1 MAANLEPGHA
11 TATQLE
17 KQKKAATPWH
27 STACVLCALNCGV
40 KVQLSDDGREIVRT
54 KGDPDHPASQGY
66 LCNKASRLDYY
77 QNRSDR
83 LRSPM
88 RRQADGGYEAISW
101 ETAITEIAT
110 KLGAL
115 KDTHGGEKIF
125 YYGGGGQG
133 NHLPGAYARTTL
145 QSLGA
150 KYRSNALAQ
159 EKTGEFWVAER
170 MFGGYN
176 HGDFEHAEVII
187 FLGKNPWQSHG
198 FHRARAEIRQ
208 MAKNPDRTLIVIDPK
223 RTESADLAD
232 IHLAVKPGRDAW
244 LLAGMVATIVQEK
257 LQDQAWLDAHAA
269 GLEAVTDVF
278 TDVDISDCAAKAG
291 IDEAT
296 IRSTARLVA
305 NANSVAVFEDL
316 GVQMNRHSTLV
327 SYLQRLLWVLGGNFG
342 KPGTHY
348 TPNGLGNIGM
358 GKASGT
364 SPVAGGRIIAG
375 LVPCTAIP
383 DEILTDHPERYRAMI
398 IESGNPVHSLPDSP
412 RWREAMR
419 ALELSVVIDLA
430 MTETAREADYV
441 LPATTQFEKAEAT
454 FFNFEFPDNYFHVR
468 KPLFAPPEGPLDEA
482 EIHMRIAEALGCV
495 PEGIEDELNQ
505 VLRDEG
511 REGFRNAVF
520 AKLGEQPELMKI
532 APGLLYRTLG
542 ASLPDNMGNAA
553 ALWAVAH
560 QQAIPQRDSLHAAG
574 ITGEGFELGDAL
586 FDALISNHSGVVT
599 SSETWD
605 DVWARTANGKV
616 NIDLPEMLD
625 AARGLNK
632 ETPQETDDKY
642 PLVLSAGERRSY
654 TANTIIR
661 NPAWRKKDTQ
671 GALYINPED
680 AARLNLGEGSAAR
693 IATRRGEL
701 DVVIEINDRMQ
712 RGHISLPNGLG
723 LIYPD
728 EDGVAQVVGT
738 SPNELT
744 SGELADEFVGT
755 PWHKSVPARLEAFD

>member
-83 LRSPM
+83 LLSPM

-101 ETAITEIAT
+101 ETAITEIAS
-110 KLGAL
+110 KLGAV

-145 QSLGA
+145 QSLGV

-257 LQDQAWLDAHAA
+257 LHDQAWLDNHAT
-269 GLEAVTDVF
+269 GLEAAIDVF
-278 TDVDISDCAAKAG
+278 TDLDIADCAAKAG
-291 IDEAT
+291 IDEAQ
-296 IRSTARLVA
+296 IRSTARLIA

-327 SYLQRLLWVLGGNFG
+327 SYCLL
-342 KPGTHY
+342 Y
-348 TPNGLGNIGM
+348 
-358 GKASGT
+358 T
-364 SPVAGGRIIAG
+364 SP
-375 LVPCTAIP
+375 
-383 DEILTDHPERYRAMI
+383 
-398 IESGNPVHSLPDSP
+398 SP
-412 RWREAMR
+412 R
-419 ALELSVVIDLA
+419 D
-430 MTETAREADYV
+430 
-441 LPATTQFEKAEAT
+441 
-454 FFNFEFPDNYFHVR
+454 
-468 KPLFAPPEGPLDEA
+468 
-482 EIHMRIAEALGCV
+482 
-495 PEGIEDELNQ
+495 
-505 VLRDEG
+505 
-511 REGFRNAVF
+511 
-520 AKLGEQPELMKI
+520 
-532 APGLLYRTLG
+532 
-542 ASLPDNMGNAA
+542 
-553 ALWAVAH
+553 
-560 QQAIPQRDSLHAAG
+560 
-574 ITGEGFELGDAL
+574 
-586 FDALISNHSGVVT
+586 
-599 SSETWD
+599 
-605 DVWARTANGKV
+605 
-616 NIDLPEMLD
+616 
-625 AARGLNK
+625 RG
-632 ETPQETDDKY
+632 
-642 PLVLSAGERRSY
+642 
-654 TANTIIR
+654 
-661 NPAWRKKDTQ
+661 
-671 GALYINPED
+671 
-680 AARLNLGEGSAAR
+680 
-693 IATRRGEL
+693 
-701 DVVIEINDRMQ
+701 
-712 RGHISLPNGLG
+712 
-723 LIYPD
+723 
-728 EDGVAQVVGT
+728 
-738 SPNELT
+738 
-744 SGELADEFVGT
+744 
-755 PWHKSVPARLEAFD
+755 